1 MLHPYEGSAQ
11 NWAVQTMSNVMVPM
25 RDGVV
30 LATDIYRPASDGTM
44 APGPFPVLLERTPYD
59 KAAPDNVDMGR
70 YFARRGY
77 VCVIQDVRGRFAS
90 AGDWYPFAKEAPDGY
105 DTVEWLAAQPWCD
118 GQVGTMGGSYCG
130 SDQSALATLDP
141 PHLKT
146 MIVAVGAASYY
157 HASMRQNGALEQ
169 RFIVY
174 AFRMATTS
182 REALADP
189 GLRTLLLD
197 AYANVHEW
205 FGRVP
210 FRKGVSALRLLPSYE
225 QWVID
230 ILTQGDYGS
239 YWHQRGYDIV
249 RHYPDHADVPTL
261 YIGGWYDSY
270 ARATCEN
277 YAALSRLKQSR
288 QMLLM
293 GPWTHGGWQ
302 ETFAGDVDFGTASH
316 IHYHDVRLA
325 WFDHFL
331 KGKHTEFAQS
341 RPVRIFVMGSGD
353 DTRNYAGRLHHGGHW
368 RTEADFPLPDTQ
380 FTPWYLQA
388 DGRLT
393 RHAPSVAAGVSRFTF
408 DPRDPVPTIGGGISA
423 AAPIMEPGAFDQR
436 GNTRFFGCHDSL
448 PLNARSDVLS
458 FTSEPLPRDM
468 EITGPVMVRL
478 FVSSSAPDTDFTAK
492 LLEVIPPCTDYP
504 EGLAINLT
512 DSILRTRY
520 RNSWTEPELMQEGRI
535 YALEF
540 ALYPTS
546 NLFKVGHQVRVDIS
560 SSNFP
565 RFDVNPNTGGALGT
579 ERRFKPADQVVYHER
594 EHPSHIVLPLIQR

>member
-1 MLHPYEGSAQ
+1 MSPPYEGSAQ
-11 NWAVQTMSNVMVPM
+11 NWEVQTMSNTLVPM
-25 RDGVV
+25 RDGVL
-30 LATDIYRPASDGTM
+30 LATDMYRPTIHGTM

-59 KAAPDNVDMGR
+59 KAAPGNVDMGR

-77 VCVIQDVRGRFAS
+77 VCAIQDVRGRFAS
-90 AGDWYPFAKEAPDGY
+90 DGEWYPFAKEAPDGY

-118 GQVGTMGGSYCG
+118 GRVGTMGGSYCG

-146 MIVAVGAASYY
+146 MIVAVGASSYY

-169 RFIVY
+169 RFIIY

-189 GLRTLLLD
+189 GLRALLLE
-197 AYANVHEW
+197 AYANVEEW

-230 ILTQGDYGS
+230 ILTHGDYGS
-239 YWHQRGYDIV
+239 YWHQRGYDIA
-249 RHYPDHADVPTL
+249 RHYDDHADVPTL
-261 YIGGWYDSY
+261 YVGGWYDSY

-277 YAALSRLKQSR
+277 YAALSTLKKSR

-302 ETFAGDVDFGTASH
+302 ETFAGSVDFGTESH
-316 IHYHDVRLA
+316 IHYHDIRLA

-331 KGKHTEFAQS
+331 KGRHTEFTECQ
-341 RPVRIFVMGSGD
+341 PVRIFVMGSGD

-388 DGRLT
+388 DGQLT
-393 RHAPSVAAGVSRFTF
+393 RNVPSAAASASRFTF

-423 AAPIMEPGAFDQR
+423 ADPVMEPGAFDQR
-436 GNTRFFGCHDSL
+436 GDARFFGCHDSL

-458 FTSEPLPRDM
+458 FTSQPLLQDM
-468 EITGPVMVRL
+468 EITGLVTVQL

-520 RNSWTEPELMQEGRI
+520 RNSWTDPELMQEGQI
-535 YALEF
+535 YPLEF
-540 ALYPTS
+540 SLYPTS
-546 NLFKVGHQVRVDIS
+546 NLFKAGHQVRVDIS

-565 RFDVNPNTGGALGT
+565 RFDVNPNTGGALGID
-579 ERRFKPADQVVYHER
+579 RRFRLANQVVYHEH

>member
-1 MLHPYEGSAQ
+1 MSPPYEGSAQ
-11 NWAVQTMSNVMVPM
+11 NWEVQTMSNTLVPM
-25 RDGVV
+25 RDGVL
-30 LATDIYRPASDGTM
+30 LATDMYRPTIHGTM

-59 KAAPDNVDMGR
+59 KAAPGNVDMGR

-77 VCVIQDVRGRFAS
+77 VCAIQDVRGRFAS
-90 AGDWYPFAKEAPDGY
+90 DGDWYPFAKEAPDGY

-118 GQVGTMGGSYCG
+118 GRVGTMGGSYCG

-146 MIVAVGAASYY
+146 MIVAVGASSYY

-169 RFIVY
+169 RFIIY

-189 GLRTLLLD
+189 GLRALLLE
-197 AYANVHEW
+197 AYANVEEW

-230 ILTQGDYGS
+230 ILTHGDYGS
-239 YWHQRGYDIV
+239 YWHQRGYDIA
-249 RHYPDHADVPTL
+249 RHYDDHADVPTL
-261 YIGGWYDSY
+261 YVGGWYDSY

-277 YAALSRLKQSR
+277 YAALSMRKKSR

-293 GPWTHGGWQ
+293 GPWTHGGWH
-302 ETFAGDVDFGTASH
+302 ETFAGSVDFGTESH

-331 KGKHTEFAQS
+331 KGRHTEFTECQ
-341 RPVRIFVMGSGD
+341 PVRIFVMGSGD

-380 FTPWYLQA
+380 CTPWYLQA
-388 DGRLT
+388 DGQLT
-393 RHAPSVAAGVSRFTF
+393 RNVPSAAASASRFTF

-423 AAPIMEPGAFDQR
+423 ADPVMEPGAFDQR
-436 GNTRFFGCHDSL
+436 GDVRFFGCHDSL

-458 FTSEPLPRDM
+458 FTSQPLLQDM
-468 EITGPVMVRL
+468 EITGLVTVQL

-520 RNSWTEPELMQEGRI
+520 RNSWTDPELMQEGQI
-535 YALEF
+535 YPLEF
-540 ALYPTS
+540 SLYPTS
-546 NLFKVGHQVRVDIS
+546 NLFKASHQVRVDIS

-565 RFDVNPNTGGALGT
+565 RFDVNPNTGGALGID
-579 ERRFKPADQVVYHER
+579 RRFRLANQVVYHEH